1 MTTHAIPTLT
11 LVESTDN
18 EVATPETNLYD
29 AAEQNADFQLW
40 SALTLGSLQTK
51 LTGTE
56 SDPRFNEANEL
67 VDRLAKQF
75 AASDP
80 VSIADYFEAIQTV
93 SLLTTGRDSLDEIA
107 EPEYFAA

>member
-18 EVATPETNLYD
+18 EVAATETVVND
-29 AAEQNADFQLW
+29 SAVQNADFQLW

-80 VSIADYFEAIQTV
+80 VSIADYFEAIQAV
-93 SLLTTGRDSLDEIA
+93 SLVTNGRDALEEIS